1 MGVSA
6 EVNPAGDFSVGDKRG
21 TTLGS
26 RTLVISFPR
35 SGLNWLRH
43 CTEHF
48 SGRRTPGRTQIIAEG
63 PIIFDRVHDVMR
75 PNKSRAFVSLYTP
88 GDQEIYQKVALLLR
102 DPRACFVSH
111 YLGRRG
117 SSFRKGLAEFE
128 VFATNIVEFDRLRQ
142 ADKAV
147 FYFEDFV
154 NQEQGTFAFLRFL
167 GVEPTAQ
174 PYNFEALIESSRAW
188 YRNKH
193 GLISNRLR
201 PTLNAAQQA
210 AIWKMLER
218 RLGAKFQ
225 QYLGRHY
232 EAGLHGTS

>member
-6 EVNPAGDFSVGDKRG
+6 EAKPGGDFSIGDKRG
-21 TTLGS
+21 TS
-26 RTLVISFPR
+26 PKARTLVISFPR

-48 SGRRTPGRTQIIAEG
+48 SGQRTPGRRQIVAEG
-63 PIIFDRVHDVMR
+63 ATIFDRVHDVTR
-75 PNKSRAFVSLYTP
+75 PNKSRAFVSLHTRD
-88 GDQEIYQKVALLLR
+88 GTEIYQKVALLLR
-102 DPRACFVSH
+102 DPRACFISH

-117 SSFRKGLAEFE
+117 SSFRKGLAAFE

-142 ADKAV
+142 AEKAV

-167 GVEPTAQ
+167 GVEPPAQ
-174 PYNFEALIESSRAW
+174 PCNFEALIESSRAW
-188 YRNKH
+188 YRNMH
-193 GLISNRLR
+193 GLISDTLR

-210 AIWKMLER
+210 AIRKMLER

-225 QYLGRHY
+225 QYLGRYY
-232 EAGLHGTS
+232 EAGVHGAR